1 MSFLFSNVGVMVIV
15 QYTFTCIY
23 LVDAFFLKRLTN

>member
-1 MSFLFSNVGVMVIV
+1 MVIV